1 MTGKGI
7 FLVAALL
14 ISSALLSCQDK
25 QPPKTVAK
33 VSSPSQVKATFTKDF
48 LDSAD
53 GSGIPPGEVVFSKF
67 DGVYPAKWPKELDIR
82 KQSMLL
88 LDGHITDKATDF
100 NGHVMRFHALSKTN
114 PRELVEAFNKQ
125 VPQRFG
131 KVDRPMYMDYNGV
144 HDASIHYITPE
155 QNVVSVRV
163 MSSDT
168 EAMWGIPKGMSFV
181 HYTVIIN
188 KDI

>member
-53 GSGIPPGEVVFSKF
+53 GSGIPPGEVVFS
-67 DGVYPAKWPKELDIR
+67 
-82 KQSMLL
+82 
-88 LDGHITDKATDF
+88 
-100 NGHVMRFHALSKTN
+100 
-114 PRELVEAFNKQ
+114 
-125 VPQRFG
+125 
-131 KVDRPMYMDYNGV
+131 
-144 HDASIHYITPE
+144 
-155 QNVVSVRV
+155 
-163 MSSDT
+163 
-168 EAMWGIPKGMSFV
+168 
-181 HYTVIIN
+181 
-188 KDI
+188 